1 MWDLA
6 DISIEANYNEEQDLI
21 LLKKYFCAEPTI
33 YQKQRFMANKLY
45 LDYLWTLWGK
55 TRVPFSGDEM
65 EQYALDRYMRLKT
78 NLKIFE
84 KLFSRV

>member
-1 MWDLA
+1 
-6 DISIEANYNEEQDLI
+6 
-21 LLKKYFCAEPTI
+21 
-33 YQKQRFMANKLY
+33 MANKLY

-65 EQYALDRYMRLKT
+65 EQYALDRYMRLKI

-84 KLFSRV
+84 ELLSRV